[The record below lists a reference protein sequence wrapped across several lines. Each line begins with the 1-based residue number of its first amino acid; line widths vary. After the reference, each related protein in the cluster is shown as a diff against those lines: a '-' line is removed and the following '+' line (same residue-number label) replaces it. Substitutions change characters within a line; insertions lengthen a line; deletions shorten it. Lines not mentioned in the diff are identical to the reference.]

1 MLAVIA
7 AGIPV
12 GHGHGLLEVAVA
24 MPGLPEMLVVLAI
37 VVVLFGATK
46 LPQLG
51 KGLGEAIGNFKR
63 AQKEGEAE
71 ASAAAP
77 REEIDATPRLR
88 DEPTDSVKAEFDADK
103 QSSGA

>member
-7 AGIPV
+7 AGISPA
-12 GHGHGLLEVAVA
+12 HGHDLGDIALA

-51 KGLGEAIGNFKR
+51 KGLGEAIGNFKK
-63 AQKEGEAE
+63 AQRDGEEAAKAE
-71 ASAAAP
+71 SP

-88 DEPTDSVKAEFDADK
+88 GDESGSVQAEFDSDK
-103 QSSGA
+103 QSSGV

>member
-1 MLAVIA
+1 MFAMIS
-7 AGIPV
+7 AGIPA
-12 GHGHGLLEVAVA
+12 GHSEKLSEVALA
-24 MPGLPEMLVVLAI
+24 MLGLPEMLVVLAI

-63 AQKEGEAE
+63 SQRDAMTEAE
-71 ASAAAP
+71 AAEE

-88 DEPTDSVKAEFDADK
+88 EQATQSAKAEFDEEK
-103 QSSGA
+103 TTTGA